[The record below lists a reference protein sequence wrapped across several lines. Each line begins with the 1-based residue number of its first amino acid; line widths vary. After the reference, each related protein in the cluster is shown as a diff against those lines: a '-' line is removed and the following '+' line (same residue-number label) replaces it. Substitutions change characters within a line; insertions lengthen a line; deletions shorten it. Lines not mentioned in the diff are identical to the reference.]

1 MNLNESDML
10 GEFNITYW
18 PQLKQ
23 IEIRVPGRKIYSIVN
38 IMYKKIEPQPA
49 TKLQFF

>member
-23 IEIRVPGRKIYSIVN
+23 IEIRVPGRKIYSIVH
-38 IMYKKIEPQPA
+38 IMYEKIR
-49 TKLQFF
+49 TFFG

>member
-18 PQLKQ
+18 TST
-23 IEIRVPGRKIYSIVN
+23 EADRNTG
-38 IMYKKIEPQPA
+38 A
-49 TKLQFF
+49 WT